1 MSGYQSKRLSSQD
14 RESGITIDGLTR
26 EQVQLLDQ
34 MWKFE
39 HLEQLE
45 AWTATLPPRL
55 QQQVEQLVRMVLISH
70 LDQLVEAAAVQDDR
84 PYAEANDYLQR
95 FRLP

>member
-1 MSGYQSKRLSSQD
+1 MSGYRSKRLSSQD

-34 MWKFE
+34 MWKFD
-39 HLEQLE
+39 HMEQLE
-45 AWTATLPPRL
+45 AWTATLLPR
-55 QQQVEQLVRMVLISH
+55 QQQLVEQLVRMVLISH

-84 PYAEANDYLQR
+84 PYAEANAYLKK